1 MAEVEGTGE
10 GTGQGTGT
18 GTGQVEGLW
27 RAQLPADL
35 KDHELL
41 TPFKTMGDAGKAY
54 IETVG
59 KVKDYEGKVKEYET
73 KLTGA
78 IFKPGEKATP
88 EEISAYR
95 KSMGI
100 PEKPTE
106 YEFPKGDG
114 IEHDEK
120 MVSWAQGVFHEAGL
134 SKEEASFIG
143 QKWDGFIKGMVEA
156 EDKMAEDTKVANEK
170 KFREQFKS
178 DEEHKAG
185 MELSR
190 RFWKKVTNTDFDEV
204 YKEAEAWQVPL
215 FMSYVFNTAKLVGED
230 WTPKGGTG
238 STGEVKM
245 GIVYDKTDFSKYK
258 EK

>member
-1 MAEVEGTGE
+1 MTEVTEVKPGESGGIEGAVPE
-10 GTGQGTGT
+10 SKPFLE
-18 GTGQVEGLW
+18 QVEKSLRGHESL
-27 RAQLPADL
+27 REIKDVNHLTQTFIKQGEDFTKLQGDL
-35 KDHELL
+35 KDRI
-41 TPFKTMGDAGKAY
+41 K
-54 IETVG
+54 I
-59 KVKDYEGKVKEYET
+59 
-73 KLTGA
+73 
-78 IFKPGEKATP
+78 PGEKATS
-88 EEISAYR
+88 EEVSAYR
-95 KSMGI
+95 KVMGI

-120 MVSWAQGVFHEAGL
+120 MVSWAQGVFHEANL
-134 SKEEASFIG
+134 SKSQAVLIG
-143 QKWDGFIKGMVEA
+143 QRWDGFIKGMVEA

-204 YKEAEAWQVPL
+204 YKESEAWQIPL
-215 FMSYVFNTAKLVGED
+215 FMNYVFNTAKLVGED

-238 STGEVKM
+238 STGEVKV